1 MSVDSYL
8 ELFTTLFGWAFYGV
22 LWDVLV
28 STGIVYLPF
37 LGILID
43 NWREP
48 AEGGEFGTVTGLSL
62 RRMEIE
68 LFVALLV
75 VVLAGQPAA
84 LTPLDAGTLSYEPQP
99 TLIDPTPTAATV
111 AASQSTYGVAGFT
124 GSASTVNVPV
134 WWYGVLA
141 VSAGFNHA
149 VVEGLPVTSD
159 LRTYEQQARLATIA
173 DPRLRQ
179 ETSVFFSE
187 CFIPA
192 RSRYQAEQPATA
204 AVSTILTSY
213 GDDDPDWM
221 GSHVYR
227 DIPGYYDSLRP
238 TKPIPGWAYSPT
250 RDTEYDP
257 ASPPTWG
264 KPTCKEWW
272 EDGVVGLRQK
282 LIDEAD
288 ATSAGFSGLVVA
300 VAPILAS
307 EQQEDAVALTVLNNA
322 PPTWSS
328 NELVAGNTAN
338 TGWLGNAE
346 NIIKGGLAVGGVVT
360 ASAFFSVTMT
370 AVLEALPMIQALTLL
385 GVYALLPMIVVL
397 SRYSLSMMVTGA
409 MAIATIKFWSVLWY
423 LAMWVDQNLIQSM
436 YPDVNVFLQIFAN
449 PGEHDAKRMLLN
461 MITTS
466 LYLGLPLLWSG
477 MMAWVGLKVGRS
489 IDAATSPLSS
499 PAMDAGRQGGA
510 IGKGLASKG
519 VVARR

>member
-28 STGIVYLPF
+28 GTGIVYLPF

-43 NWREP
+43 NWRDP

-68 LFVALLV
+68 LFLALLV

-84 LTPLDAGTLSYEPQP
+84 LTPLNAGTLSYEPQP
-99 TLIDPTPTAATV
+99 TLADPTPATATV
-111 AASQSTYGVAGFT
+111 AAPQSTYGAAGFN
-124 GSASTVNVPV
+124 GSPATVNIPV
-134 WWYGVLA
+134 WWYAVLA
-141 VSAGFNHA
+141 MSSGFNHA
-149 VVEGLPVTSD
+149 VVEGMPAAND

-173 DPRLRQ
+173 DARLRQ
-179 ETSVFFSE
+179 ETSDFFSE
-187 CFIPA
+187 CYVPA
-192 RSRYQAEQPATA
+192 RSKYQLERPTTA
-204 AVSTILTSY
+204 AVAGILGTY
-213 GDDDPDWM
+213 GEDDPDWM

-227 DIPGYYDSLRP
+227 DTAGYYDTLRP
-238 TKPIPGWAYSPT
+238 SKQIPGWAYNPA

-272 EDGVVGLRQK
+272 ENGAQGLREK
-282 LIDEAD
+282 LINEAD
-288 ATSAGFSGLVVA
+288 ASSAGFSGLVVA

-307 EQQEDAVALTVLNNA
+307 EQQEDAVVRTVLNNV
-322 PPTWSS
+322 PPSWSS
-328 NELVAGNTAN
+328 NELVARNTAN
-338 TGWLGNAE
+338 AGWLATAE
-346 NIIKGGLAVGGVVT
+346 NIVKGGLATGGVIT
-360 ASAFFSVTMT
+360 ASALFSVTMT
-370 AVLEALPMIQALTLL
+370 AVLQALPMVQALMLL
-385 GVYALLPMIVVL
+385 GIYALLPMIVVL
-397 SRYSLSMMVTGA
+397 SRYSLSMMVVGA
-409 MAIATIKFWSVLWY
+409 MAIFTVKFWSVLWY
-423 LAMWVDQNLIQSM
+423 LAMWVDQNLILSM

-477 MMAWVGLKVGRS
+477 MMAWAGVSVGRA
-489 IDAATSPLSS
+489 INNATAPLAR
-499 PAMDAGRQGGA
+499 PADDAGRQGGA
-510 IGKGLASKG
+510 IGRAAVSKGL
-519 VVARR
+519 RR